1 MAEGLQVSGLFKGK
15 GGLLN
20 DASSQ
25 NALKSSVQRA
35 VRGAVMDQMPAL
47 ENVLDEIWPKKA
59 AVTMAKCEGH
69 VNIYLVDGVPLFFQ
83 RRDGPLFPTLRLLMN
98 YPAML
103 PRYQVDRGAIKFVL
117 KGSNIMA
124 PGLTKEGETC
134 MADGVDAERAV
145 AVFAFGKEHPIAVGL
160 TKQSAVETRTHNKG
174 IAVDNVH
181 FLNDGLWKTTTAIR

>member
-1 MAEGLQVSGLFKGK
+1 VSGLFKGK

-35 VRGAVMDQMPAL
+35 VRSAVVDQMPTL
-47 ENVLDEIWPKKA
+47 NNVMDDVWPKKA
-59 AVTMAKCEGH
+59 AVTMAKCDGH
-69 VNIYLVDGVPLFFQ
+69 VNIYIVDGVPLFFQ
-83 RRDGPLFPTLRLLMN
+83 RRDGPLFPTLRLLMS

-124 PGLTKEGETC
+124 PGLTKEGETY
-134 MADGVDAERAV
+134 MADGVEVDSAV
-145 AVFAFGKEHPIAVGL
+145 AVFAYGKEHPIAVGL
-160 TKQSAVETRTHNKG
+160 TKQSADDTRTTNKG

-181 FLNDGLWKTTTAIR
+181 FLNDGLWKTTSAIS